1 MPTLGRRAE
10 AGTHL
15 KRLGTDTA
23 LERLF
28 TVVFDLLVD
37 AFSYDSTGA
46 LIADGNHLDADRQK
60 GDIAESQPAKLL
72 RQLLTAAT
80 YPAQLS
86 LALQDSELHNQER
99 SAKIR
104 SSGGQ
109 LETKLVAI
117 GAARVGESALGGG
130 KSECQR

>member
-1 MPTLGRRAE
+1 M
-10 AGTHL
+10 
-15 KRLGTDTA
+15 
-23 LERLF
+23 
-28 TVVFDLLVD
+28 D
-37 AFSYDSTGA
+37 AFSYDSTTA
-46 LIADGNHLDADRQK
+46 LIARGNLFDADRQK
-60 GDIAESQPAKLL
+60 GDITESKPTKVL
-72 RQLLTAAT
+72 RQLLTAAN
-80 YPAQLS
+80 YPVQFS
-86 LALQDSELHNQER
+86 IALQGSELHNQER

>member
-1 MPTLGRRAE
+1 MTTLGRRAD
-10 AGTHL
+10 ASTHL
-15 KRLGTDTA
+15 KRLGTDTV

-86 LALQDSELHNQER
+86 IALQDSELHNQER

>member
-1 MPTLGRRAE
+1 MTTLGRRAD
-10 AGTHL
+10 ASTHL
-15 KRLGTDTA
+15 KRLCTDTV

-37 AFSYDSTGA
+37 AFSYDSTTA
-46 LIADGNHLDADRQK
+46 LIARDNLFDADRQK
-60 GDIAESQPAKLL
+60 GDITESKLTKAL
-72 RQLLTAAT
+72 KQMLTAAT
-80 YPAQLS
+80 YPVQFS
-86 LALQDSELHNQER
+86 IALKSSELHNQER

-104 SSGGQ
+104 SGGGQ
-109 LETKLVAI
+109 LETRLVAI